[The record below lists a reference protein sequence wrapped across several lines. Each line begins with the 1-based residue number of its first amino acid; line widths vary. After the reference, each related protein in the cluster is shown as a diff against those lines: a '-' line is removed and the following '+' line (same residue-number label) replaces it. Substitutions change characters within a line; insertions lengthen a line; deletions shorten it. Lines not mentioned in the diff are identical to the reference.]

1 MSRNIVRGPV
11 MGYCGSVDM
20 IHEQDLV
27 EQIEAFELAIV
38 CDYIRT
44 QQRLQ
49 PQAGAE
55 MLTNPCAT
63 AIYDGAGL
71 ETRIAGFGSDQAG
84 DETDLRELLDW
95 LGPKVNRPRPTSN
108 YAAPP
113 GIRFILGPLTGP
125 KHRARL
131 NRLGCVFHSASNV
144 LTRSLKEP
152 IREPVPTIEACQVR
166 QSDRD
171 SAVTMITRGF
181 LDGGEPNEQHHLA
194 STSYFEVPGAVHFT
208 AQRNGKVMGGCAMFV
223 RGEFALLTRMSV
235 LPEYRGQRIQ
245 STLIRHRLLAAKA
258 LGVQVAVMTAAPC
271 QRSQRNAEREG
282 FSAAYP
288 RISLLLDTK
297 SVDG

>member
-1 MSRNIVRGPV
+1 
-11 MGYCGSVDM
+11 M

-27 EQIEAFELAIV
+27 EQIEAFELAIL

-44 QQRLQ
+44 QRRLQ

-55 MLTNPCAT
+55 MLASPCAT

-71 ETRIAGFGSDQAG
+71 ETRIAGFGPDQPD
-84 DETDLRELLDW
+84 DETNLRELLDW
-95 LGPKVNRPRPTSN
+95 LRPKVKTHRPDSN

-113 GIRFILGPLTGP
+113 GIRFILGPLIGP

-131 NRLGCVFHSASNV
+131 NRLGCVFHSVSNV
-144 LTRSLKEP
+144 LTRSLEQP
-152 IREPVPTIEACQVR
+152 IREPEPTIEVSQVQ
-166 QSDRD
+166 QSGRD
-171 SAVTMITRGF
+171 LAVTIITRGF

-194 STSYFEVPGAVHFT
+194 SICYFEVPGAVHFI
-208 AQRNGKVMGGCAMFV
+208 AQRNGRVMGGCAMFI

-245 STLIRHRLLAAKA
+245 STLIRHRLQAAKA
-258 LGVQVAVMTAAPC
+258 MGAKVAVMTAAPC
-271 QRSQRNAEREG
+271 NRSQRNAEREG

-288 RISLLLDTK
+288 RVSLLLDTK